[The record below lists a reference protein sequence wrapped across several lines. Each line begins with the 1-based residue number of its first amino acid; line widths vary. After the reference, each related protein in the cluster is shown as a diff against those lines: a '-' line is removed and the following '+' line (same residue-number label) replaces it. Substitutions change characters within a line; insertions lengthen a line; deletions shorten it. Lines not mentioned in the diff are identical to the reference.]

1 MGRIAGAN
9 MAGKFRPYTT
19 VPYFWTMIFGKSL
32 RYVGSTGGKDGSNFF
47 DNVIIEGDFKESRFV
62 AYYCRGDHILAVAT
76 VGSDP
81 VAVACGELMKRG
93 MMPRTSEL
101 MLGT

>member
-1 MGRIAGAN
+1 MSFVARDASQMKMRDRYN
-9 MAGKFRPYTT
+9 T

-62 AYYCRGDHILAVAT
+62 AYYCRVKGASFLGRSEAVL
-76 VGSDP
+76 VIFLR
-81 VAVACGELMKRG
+81 VIIFWQ
-93 MMPRTSEL
+93 
-101 MLGT
+101 